1 VGNHRE
7 QRFLRSRA
15 GIRAVVVAVA
25 LFFTYAFFYQAGGWN
40 QNSRFDLV
48 RAVVEER
55 TFRIDDYHTNT
66 GDKALI
72 DGHYYSDKAPGLALI
87 SIPPVAL
94 ARPVLD
100 AVGIDSTG
108 PKALTLLTY
117 LVTLLGVALPT
128 ALAAFG
134 IFWLARRLGAGS
146 AGATFAA
153 VAFGIATPIWAYATL
168 FWSHALTAALLFG
181 GFAAAVSLRDRGSP
195 RRDVLLG
202 ALVGLSVGWAVVS
215 EFTAAIP
222 AVLIAALAA
231 KHVWVDRPDAPRVRV
246 LVAMV
251 GGALVCG
258 IVLLAHNALAY
269 GAPFELG
276 YSHEV
281 NFPQQNEGFFGVSVP
296 DLSVLG
302 EILFGRYRGLLYLA
316 PVVAAAP
323 IGLYL
328 LAKKRELWATVAVA
342 ALIPAYYLLVNA
354 GYATW
359 DGGWTYGPRFLAP
372 AIPFLCF
379 PLAFVWTRARVLL
392 RLPLVALVLWGG
404 ALSLVAESTTVQ
416 PPDYYKEPVTQLLWP
431 SFRDSRFS
439 LNTLTFDEYGNEGP
453 PLLSV
458 EDGNDRAAWNVGER
472 LGIAGHA
479 SLVPLFLLWAAAA
492 AAWWLV
498 GRRRAAR
505 SPRAPGPQVSAE
517 AVPGPPATPVPAA
530 PPGPREGAP

>member
-1 VGNHRE
+1 MIVAAVL
-7 QRFLRSRA
+7 FL
-15 GIRAVVVAVA
+15 
-25 LFFTYAFFYQAGGWN
+25 TYAFFYQAGGWN

-48 RAVVEER
+48 RAAVEER
-55 TFRIDDYHTNT
+55 TLRIDDYHTNT

-100 AVGIDSTG
+100 AVGIDSAG
-108 PKALTLLTY
+108 PTALTLLTY

-134 IFWLARRLGAGS
+134 IFWLARRLGSSS

-153 VAFGIATPIWAYATL
+153 LAFGIATPIWAYATL
-168 FWSHALTAALLFG
+168 FWGHALTAALLLG
-181 GFAAAVSLRDRGSP
+181 GFAAAVSLRERGSP

-202 ALVGLSVGWAVVS
+202 GLVGVGAGWAVVS

-231 KHVWVDRPDAPRVRV
+231 KHVWDRADAPRARV
-246 LVAMV
+246 LLAIV
-251 GGALVCG
+251 GGALAWG
-258 IVLLAHNALAY
+258 IVLMGHNVLAF
-269 GAPFELG
+269 GSPFEFG
-276 YSHEV
+276 YTHTV
-281 NFPQQNEGFFGVSVP
+281 NFPQMKQGFFGVSTP

-328 LAKKRELWATVAVA
+328 LGKKRELWPTIAVA
-342 ALIPAYYLLVNA
+342 GLIPIYYVLVNA

-379 PLAFVWTRARVLL
+379 PLAFAWTRGWVLL
-392 RLPLVALVLWGG
+392 RLPLVALLLWGAG
-404 ALSLVAESTTVQ
+404 LSLVAESTTVQ
-416 PPDYYKEPVTQLLWP
+416 PPDYYKEPVTELLWP
-431 SFRDSRFS
+431 SFRDGRFS
-439 LNTLTFDEYGNEGP
+439 LNTLTFDEYGNEGQ

-458 EDGNDRAAWNVGER
+458 EDGNDRAAWNLGER
-472 LGIAGHA
+472 IGLAGHA

-492 AAWWLV
+492 VAWWLV
-498 GRRRAAR
+498 GRRRPPR
-505 SPRAPGPQVSAE
+505 SPRPAAPDVSAE
-517 AVPGPPATPVPAA
+517 PAPSRPATPVPAA
-530 PPGPREGAP
+530 QPGLPGGGP